1 MPSAD
6 LDPTFAERAGGGAT
20 LRRGLGLWHAVLY
33 GLGVTIGA
41 GIYVLI
47 GPAAA
52 KAGMAAPI
60 AFILA
65 ALLMALTA
73 ASLAELAGR
82 IPVAAGEAAYVE
94 AGLGSPRTGTAVGLL
109 VVAIAITTSAA
120 ISVGSAGYIRAFVDL
135 PAPLVIAAVVVL
147 MGAVAAWGIVESVTF
162 AGLMTVI
169 EVGGLL
175 LVVGLGAIAEPAL
188 LARLPEALPP
198 LAAGEAW
205 RGVLAAGLLAV
216 FAFIG
221 FEGIVNIAE
230 EVESPARTL
239 PRAIFLT
246 LALATLL
253 YLLVTW
259 VALVAVGPA
268 DLARS
273 SAPLAVVFERL
284 AGMPPWP
291 MSAIAIVATLNGII
305 VSMIM
310 ASRVLYGLARRGR
323 IWSPLATVSPLTR
336 TPLLGTGL
344 TVAVVLALA
353 LAVPLEGLAELSSR
367 LTLATFALVNLS
379 LALIRWRETRAPA
392 GIYRAPTGVPAAG
405 FVATVLFLVYD
416 AFA

>member
-6 LDPTFAERAGGGAT
+6 QTPVATARAGGGAT

-47 GPAAA
+47 GPASA

-60 AFILA
+60 AFVVA
-65 ALLMALTA
+65 AVLMVLTA
-73 ASLAELAGR
+73 ASFAELAGR
-82 IPVAAGEAAYVE
+82 MPVAAGEAAYVE
-94 AGLGSPRTGTAVGLL
+94 AGFRSSPAGTAVGLL
-109 VVAIAITTSAA
+109 VVGIAIATSAA
-120 ISVGSAGYIRAFVDL
+120 ISVGSAGYILDFVDL
-135 PAPLVIAAVVVL
+135 PAPLVVAAVVL
-147 MGAVAAWGIVESVTF
+147 AMGAVAAWGIVESVTF
-162 AGLMTVI
+162 AGIMTLI

-175 LVVGLGAIAEPAL
+175 LIVALGAIAAPGL
-188 LARLPEALPP
+188 VDRLPEALPP
-198 LAAGEAW
+198 LAAGGAW

-239 PRAIFLT
+239 PRAIFIT
-246 LALATLL
+246 LALATVL
-253 YLLVTW
+253 YIVVTW

-268 DLARS
+268 ELARS
-273 SAPLAVVFERL
+273 PAPLTVVFERL
-284 AGMPPWP
+284 AGMAPWP

-310 ASRVLYGLARRGR
+310 ASRVLYGLAARGQ
-323 IWSPLATVSPLTR
+323 IWAPLATVSPLTR

-344 TVAVVLALA
+344 TVSLVLALA
-353 LAVPLEGLAELSSR
+353 LAIPLEGLAELSSR
-367 LTLATFALVNLS
+367 LTLAVFALVNLS
-379 LALIRWRETRAPA
+379 LVLIRWREVARPS
-392 GIYRAPTGVPAAG
+392 GIYRAPLGVPHAG
-405 FVATVLFLVYD
+405 FLATVLFLLAD
-416 AFA
+416 AFS